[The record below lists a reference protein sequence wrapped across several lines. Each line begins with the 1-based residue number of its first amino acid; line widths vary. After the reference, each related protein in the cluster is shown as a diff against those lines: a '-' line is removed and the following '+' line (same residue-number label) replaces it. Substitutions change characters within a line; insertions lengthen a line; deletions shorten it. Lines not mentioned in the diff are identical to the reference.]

1 MISVSLIHVFFPC
14 VFVLLECC
22 LMPVLC
28 CTIDGGL
35 DREAGG
41 QYPEDPRYPVPDGG
55 LVYPPD
61 GGVYGRLLGAP
72 QSPYSVNGGVRASA
86 EPLLPSDMYE
96 EDQPPPPHPQHPQ
109 HPPAPPPHLSP
120 PTPSLP
126 PVQNHDNYAHPS
138 RLRPPS
144 TDSTA
149 PRGLPRPYP
158 SSGMHSLLASG
169 SSFTLRRLT
178 SVSLK

>member
-1 MISVSLIHVFFPC
+1 
-14 VFVLLECC
+14 
-22 LMPVLC
+22 MPVLC
-28 CTIDGGL
+28 CTLDGGL
-35 DREAGG
+35 DGEAGG

-55 LVYPPD
+55 LVYPAD

-96 EDQPPPPHPQHPQ
+96 EDQPPPPHPQHP
-109 HPPAPPPHLSP
+109 PAPPPHLSP
-120 PTPSLP
+120 PTPSLQ

-149 PRGLPRPYP
+149 PRGLPYP
-158 SSGMHSLLASG
+158 SHSLSLSLACSNP
-169 SSFTLRRLT
+169 RAILT
-178 SVSLK
+178 DVSLKCPLVVFLTPVTRFILKIT